1 MNTRFDRFTAAISS
15 IYQDIRRIKLAEM
28 KRYDLQSGHTDC
40 LHLLLHEPEGLTS
53 GELAEHSGMDKA
65 AISRY
70 MNVLEERGFVKSE
83 GAEGTVYRRKWK
95 LTAKGKKAALAI
107 QKRIDTAVSAVGDFL
122 SAEEREQLY
131 QSLECIVAN
140 LNAYVEKTAES
151 ADRRNGGN

>member
-40 LHLLLHEPEGLTS
+40 LHLLLHNPEGLTS

-70 MNVLEERGFVKSE
+70 MSVLEERGFVKSE

-95 LTAKGKKAALAI
+95 PQQGKKLRWRFRSGLIQLSVRSAI
-107 QKRIDTAVSAVGDFL
+107 F
-122 SAEEREQLY
+122 
-131 QSLECIVAN
+131 
-140 LNAYVEKTAES
+140 
-151 ADRRNGGN
+151 